1 MATFEY
7 RCRQD
12 GSFDVTLP
20 VGAAGPS
27 TDCPRCGNPTTR
39 VFAAPRLGRMP
50 AALREAMDRTERSA
64 EQPEVVGRVPGRRPA
79 RRSTDP
85 AHARLPRW

>member
-7 RCRQD
+7 RCPQD
-12 GSFDVTLP
+12 GSFDVVTP
-20 VGAAGPS
+20 VGTADPS
-27 TDCPRCGNPTTR
+27 TGCPRCGLPAAR
-39 VFAAPRLGRMP
+39 VFSAPRLARMP
-50 AALREAMDRTERSA
+50 AALRDAMDRTERSA

-79 RRSTDP
+79 RRSTNP